1 MLNKYKKN
9 MKNKKIKIN
18 TDKLFVNIT
27 KEVREFCEL
36 HKKKSGF
43 INIFSQHT
51 TCCVKIL
58 EDEIL
63 HKTDVRFFLDK
74 IAPKWKEPEGD
85 HKNIKY
91 LHDLISLREDCPKNE
106 PINGH
111 SHIRSLFFN
120 SSETIPMI
128 NGRLSLGKWQ
138 SIFVVELDPNRDREI
153 ILTFLEG

>member
-1 MLNKYKKN
+1 MERKI
-9 MKNKKIKIN
+9 IKIN
-18 TDKLFVNIT
+18 TDKLFIDITSDVVN
-27 KEVREFCEL
+27 FCQSMSQKNGL
-36 HKKKSGF
+36 V
-43 INIFSQHT
+43 NIFSRHT

-58 EDEIL
+58 EDELL

-91 LHDLISLREDCPKNE
+91 LHDLVSLREDCPPDE

-120 SSETIPMI
+120 SSETIPVI
-128 NGRLSLGKWQ
+128 DGAPILGKWQ
-138 SIFVVELDPNRDREI
+138 SIFVVELDPMRDREI
-153 ILTFLEG
+153 SLTFLEG